1 MTYIYGAGI
10 SGDILAYQ
18 MNFVQNVEGGGALA
32 ALL

>member
-18 MNFVQNVEGGGALA
+18 MNFVQNVEGGGR
-32 ALL
+32 